1 MIISHLVSI
10 KSGLKTAEPKHQRHS
25 NLSNLS
31 FFLHLFS
38 FKTLPVLFFCRQEGA
53 AIVAGCTGDHTEISE
68 VEEEEEK
75 PRRLSV
81 EPPETTAADRTAR
94 EE

>member
-1 MIISHLVSI
+1 MISIHLVSI
-10 KSGLKTAEPKHQRHS
+10 KSELKTAEPKHQRHS

-38 FKTLPVLFFCRQEGA
+38 FKTLPVLFCCRQEGA
-53 AIVAGCTGDHTEISE
+53 AIVAGCTGDHTETSE
-68 VEEEEEK
+68 VEEEEEEEK
-75 PRRLSV
+75 PRRQRV
-81 EPPETTAADRTAR
+81 DRTAR

>member
-1 MIISHLVSI
+1 MYQSNLDF
-10 KSGLKTAEPKHQRHS
+10 KTAEPKHQRHS
-25 NLSNLS
+25 NRSNLS

-38 FKTLPVLFFCRQEGA
+38 FKTLPVLFCCRQEGA
-53 AIVAGCTGDHTEISE
+53 AVVAGCTGDHTETSE

-75 PRRLSV
+75 PRRQSV
-81 EPPETTAADRTAR
+81 ETTAADRKAR